1 MKSTIAELRTFA
13 FGQPLAIMARNG
25 DDESLYVVMHHP
37 RPRGDVLGSHNSHAA
52 GNRNGGDDGV
62 AGLCC
67 SPGSALTRSQS
78 LSLPHPVHVFMVRQT
93 ASQITATRMCTIY
106 AQPNYACGP
115 EDVPRERYIIPGAGD
130 TLSGTRLCRTTGRSS
145 SACTAYGRKCPVHV
159 APITYKLSDQDGT
172 RVEPAIHEN
181 ALL

>member
-1 MKSTIAELRTFA
+1 MCELLAALLLLSVTILRTTPRKA
-13 FGQPLAIMARNG
+13 STRKPLPASAPHVLQQSSRRLGVVVCSLGARQRCR
-25 DDESLYVVMHHP
+25 ETQV
-37 RPRGDVLGSHNSHAA
+37 
-52 GNRNGGDDGV
+52 
-62 AGLCC
+62 
-67 SPGSALTRSQS
+67 SQ
-78 LSLPHPVHVFMVRQT
+78 LHVFMVRQT